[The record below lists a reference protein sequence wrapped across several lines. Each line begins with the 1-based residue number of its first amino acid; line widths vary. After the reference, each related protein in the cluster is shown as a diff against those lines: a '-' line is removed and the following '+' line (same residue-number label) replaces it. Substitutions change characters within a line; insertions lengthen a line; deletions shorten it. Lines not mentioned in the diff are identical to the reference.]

1 MSAIW
6 ALTAGWTMEHLRMGR
21 KLFIAAA
28 LLANAALWTTGAN
41 ALTITINGGESP
53 TFPPTFTPLATGSS
67 PLSLPATTCCG
78 ASDSFIVSAT
88 AVGTPPLASGSLLTD
103 TIAVNSTG
111 AGTLFIWVT
120 ETGLT
125 SPLGTV
131 KYTSGLTSN
140 LFSGDISSVTLST
153 FVSPTDAVS
162 PPNGTPLD
170 SFDFTGLGTQTL
182 SSVEN
187 PGTGPYSLEEL
198 FVVHATGVGSTNLTI
213 DLTSSTVPEP
223 STWAMMLIGFAGL
236 AYAGYRRTR
245 SDRATL
251 ARSMG

>member
-1 MSAIW
+1 M
-6 ALTAGWTMEHLRMGR
+6 
-21 KLFIAAA
+21 
-28 LLANAALWTTGAN
+28 
-41 ALTITINGGESP
+41 
-53 TFPPTFTPLATGSS
+53 
-67 PLSLPATTCCG
+67 
-78 ASDSFIVSAT
+78 
-88 AVGTPPLASGSLLTD
+88 GTPPLASGSLLTD